1 MQPLSVKSPSFK
13 SLYIESRK
21 YFVNQKPYE
30 SAEHEFEAA
39 LGLPEPLPAG
49 ETILWQGA
57 PSWTAMTKH
66 VFRLQWLAVYFA
78 VIVVLQVFSVAG
90 SEGGLAAG
98 WSSVALAVFLA
109 LIGLLLV
116 GLLAYWSATTTMY
129 TLTNRRIVMRV
140 GIVLTVTFNLPYKS
154 LKSADLKLY
163 KDGTGDIP
171 MQIATED
178 KIAFSHLWPHARPW
192 RLAKPEPMMRCVP
205 EAQQVASLLTQ
216 AWSEASGFAVKVDP
230 RVSAL
235 DNHAGAQTA

>member
-1 MQPLSVKSPSFK
+1 
-13 SLYIESRK
+13 
-21 YFVNQKPYE
+21 VNQQPYE

-57 PSWTAMTKH
+57 PSWQAMAKH
-66 VFRLQWLAVYFA
+66 VYRLQWLAVYFA
-78 VIVVLQVFSVAG
+78 VIVVLQIFSVAG
-90 SEGGLAAG
+90 GEGGLAAG
-98 WSSVALAVFLA
+98 WSSVALAVVLA
-109 LIGLLLV
+109 LIGLLFV

-140 GIVLTVTFNLPYKS
+140 GIVLTITFNLPYKS

-178 KIAFSHLWPHARPW
+178 KIAFFHLWPHVRPW
-192 RLAKPEPMMRCVP
+192 RLAKPEPMMRCIP
-205 EAQQVASLLTQ
+205 QAQQVATLLTEAWMANTGLSKIAAQEVQ
-216 AWSEASGFAVKVDP
+216 AEQ
-230 RVSAL
+230 
-235 DNHAGAQTA
+235 AGVQTA

>member
-1 MQPLSVKSPSFK
+1 
-13 SLYIESRK
+13 
-21 YFVNQKPYE
+21 VNQKPYE

-57 PSWTAMTKH
+57 PSWTAMAKH
-66 VFRLQWLAVYFA
+66 VFRLPWLAVYFA

-90 SEGGLAAG
+90 SEGGLSEG

-109 LIGLLLV
+109 LIGLLLI

-140 GIVLTVTFNLPYKS
+140 GIVLTVTFNLPYKT
-154 LKSADLKLY
+154 LRSADLKLY
-163 KDGTGDIP
+163 ADGTGDIP

-178 KIAFSHLWPHARPW
+178 KIAFFHLWPHVRPW
-192 RLAKPEPMMRCVP
+192 RLAKPEPMMRCIP
-205 EAQQVASLLTQ
+205 EAQQVAELLTEAWKASTGLSKIEPQDIAVEQ
-216 AWSEASGFAVKVDP
+216 A
-230 RVSAL
+230 R
-235 DNHAGAQTA
+235 AQTA

>member
-1 MQPLSVKSPSFK
+1 M
-13 SLYIESRK
+13 
-21 YFVNQKPYE
+21 NQQPYE

-57 PSWTAMTKH
+57 PSWQAMAKH
-66 VFRLQWLAVYFA
+66 VYCLQWLAVYFA
-78 VIVVLQVFSVAG
+78 VIVVLQILSVAG
-90 SEGGLAAG
+90 GEGGLAAG

-109 LIGLLLV
+109 LIGLLFV

-140 GIVLTVTFNLPYKS
+140 GIVLTITFNLPYKS

-178 KIAFSHLWPHARPW
+178 KIAFFHLWPHARPW
-192 RLAKPEPMMRCVP
+192 RRAKPEPMMRCVP
-205 EAQQVASLLTQ
+205 QAQQVAKLLTEAWMANTGLSKIAAQEVQ
-216 AWSEASGFAVKVDP
+216 AEQ
-230 RVSAL
+230 
-235 DNHAGAQTA
+235 AGVQTA

>member
-1 MQPLSVKSPSFK
+1 
-13 SLYIESRK
+13 
-21 YFVNQKPYE
+21 VNQKPYE

-49 ETILWQGA
+49 ETILWQGV
-57 PSWTAMTKH
+57 PSWTAMAKH

-90 SEGGLAAG
+90 SEGGIVAG

-109 LIGLLLV
+109 LIGLLLI
-116 GLLAYWSATTTMY
+116 GLMAYWSATTTMY

-171 MQIATED
+171 MQIGTED
-178 KIAFSHLWPHARPW
+178 KIAFFHLWPHVRPW
-192 RLAKPEPMMRCVP
+192 RLANPEPMMRCIPDAKQVATLLTEAWMTSTGLSKL
-205 EAQQVASLLTQ
+205 EAQDL
-216 AWSEASGFAVKVDP
+216 AVEEV
-230 RVSAL
+230 
-235 DNHAGAQTA
+235 GAQTA

>member
-1 MQPLSVKSPSFK
+1 M
-13 SLYIESRK
+13 
-21 YFVNQKPYE
+21 NQKPYE

-49 ETILWQGA
+49 ETILWQGV
-57 PSWTAMTKH
+57 PSWTAMAKH

-90 SEGGLAAG
+90 SEGGIVAG

-109 LIGLLLV
+109 LIGLLLI
-116 GLLAYWSATTTMY
+116 GLMAYWSATTTMY

-140 GIVLTVTFNLPYKS
+140 GIVLTVTFNLPYRS

-171 MQIATED
+171 MQIGTED
-178 KIAFSHLWPHARPW
+178 KIAFFHLWPHVRPW
-192 RLAKPEPMMRCVP
+192 RLANPEPMMRCIPDAKQVATLLTEAWMTSTGLSKL
-205 EAQQVASLLTQ
+205 EAQDL
-216 AWSEASGFAVKVDP
+216 AVEEV
-230 RVSAL
+230 
-235 DNHAGAQTA
+235 GAQTA

>member
-1 MQPLSVKSPSFK
+1 M
-13 SLYIESRK
+13 
-21 YFVNQKPYE
+21 NQKPYE

-49 ETILWQGA
+49 ETILWQGV
-57 PSWTAMTKH
+57 PSWTAMAKH

-90 SEGGLAAG
+90 SEGGIVAG

-109 LIGLLLV
+109 LIGLLLI
-116 GLLAYWSATTTMY
+116 GLMAYWSATTTMY

-171 MQIATED
+171 MQIGTED
-178 KIAFSHLWPHARPW
+178 KIAFFHLWPHVRPW
-192 RLAKPEPMMRCVP
+192 RLANPEPMMRCIPDAKQVATLLTEAWMTSTGLSKL
-205 EAQQVASLLTQ
+205 EAQDLAVEQV
-216 AWSEASGFAVKVDP
+216 
-230 RVSAL
+230 
-235 DNHAGAQTA
+235 GAQTA

>member
-1 MQPLSVKSPSFK
+1 
-13 SLYIESRK
+13 
-21 YFVNQKPYE
+21 VNQKPYE

-57 PSWTAMTKH
+57 PSWIAMAKH

-78 VIVVLQVFSVAG
+78 VIVVLQIISVSG

-109 LIGLLLV
+109 VVGYLLI

-140 GIVLTVTFNLPYKS
+140 GIVLTVTFNLPYKA
-154 LKSADLKLY
+154 LRSADLKLY

-178 KIAFSHLWPHARPW
+178 KIAFFHLWPHVRPW
-192 RLAKPEPMMRCVP
+192 RLAKPEPMMRCIP
-205 EAQQVASLLTQ
+205 DAKQVAILLTE
-216 AWSEASGFAVKVDP
+216 AWMTSTGLSKLETQDLIVEEVGV
-230 RVSAL
+230 
-235 DNHAGAQTA
+235 QTA